1 MTDKTGLREQVI
13 SSVLENRV
21 IAIVRG
27 VESSLCLK
35 VAEALY
41 AGGIRLI
48 EMTYNQSDPSSW
60 QANADTIG
68 TLARELDGR
77 MLVGAGTV
85 TSVELVEMT
94 GRAGGRFIISPNV
107 NEAVIKRT
115 RGLELVSIPG
125 AMTPTEILNAY
136 DYGADFIKLFPASDL
151 GTAYVKSIK
160 APISHIPLL
169 ATGGI
174 TLDNAAAFMKA
185 GCAGLGVGGLLA
197 DKAAIAAGDFEKL
210 TRSAKALLETINEA

>member
-1 MTDKTGLREQVI
+1 LKDNSVSREQVLK
-13 SSVLENRV
+13 SVKENKV
-21 IAIVRG
+21 IAVVRG
-27 VESSLCLK
+27 VEASLCLK

-41 AGGIRLI
+41 EGGIRLI
-48 EMTYNQSDPSSW
+48 EVTYNQSDPSSW

-68 TLARELDGR
+68 MLAERLEGR

-85 TSVELVEMT
+85 TNTDLVDMT
-94 GRAGGRFIISPNV
+94 FRSGGRYIISPNV

-115 RGLELVSIPG
+115 RELGLVSIPG

-136 DYGADFIKLFPASDL
+136 DFGADFVKLFPASDL
-151 GTAYVKSIK
+151 GVAYVKSIR

-174 TLDNAAAFMKA
+174 TLDNASAFMDA

-210 TRSAKALLETINEA
+210 TRSAKALLKAIS